1 MENIGFV
8 VGIITALAV
17 AYQKLTEAIV
27 KKLKGKAKEII
38 DPVYLCFVLSFFTCL
53 FWQLGILSL
62 FKATPPVFDALVT
75 ALIMSFE
82 AGIANDLAGIAQAK
96 KELVQPKIKP

>member
-1 MENIGFV
+1 METIGYV
-8 VGIITALAV
+8 LSVITAMAV

-27 KKLKGKAKEII
+27 KKLKGRAKELI
-38 DPVYLCFVLSFFTCL
+38 DPVYLCFLLSFFTCL

-62 FKATPPVFDALVT
+62 FKTTPPVFDALVT

-82 AGIANDLAGIAQAK
+82 AGILNDLAGIAQSK
-96 KELVQPKIKP
+96 KQLLQQNTN

>member
-8 VGIITALAV
+8 VSVITVLAV

-38 DPVYLCFVLSFFTCL
+38 DPVYLCFLLSFFTCL
-53 FWQLGILSL
+53 FWKLGILSI
-62 FKATPPVFDALVT
+62 FKPTPLVFDALVT
-75 ALIMSFE
+75 ALIMAFE
-82 AGIANDLAGIAQAK
+82 AGILNDLAGMVQGK
-96 KELVQPKIKP
+96 KELLQI